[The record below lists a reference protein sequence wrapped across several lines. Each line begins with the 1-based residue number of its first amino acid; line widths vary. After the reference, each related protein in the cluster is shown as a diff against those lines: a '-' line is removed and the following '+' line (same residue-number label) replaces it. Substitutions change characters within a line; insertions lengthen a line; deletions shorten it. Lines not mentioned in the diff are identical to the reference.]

1 MLQCVCHTHSFN
13 VVKFQ
18 EIYIGDGL
26 ILQFLSI
33 IEFKVELQ
41 RIGVDSALEL
51 ISENLEI

>member
-1 MLQCVCHTHSFN
+1 MLQCVCHTHGFN

-51 ISENLEI
+51 VSENLEI